1 MQRRRTKI
9 AEIAGQT
16 GYIIDPH
23 TAVALHVAAKA
34 ERANAPMVAL
44 STAHPAKF
52 PEAVKSATGI
62 DPALPP
68 CLTDL
73 MQREERFQVLPAAQG
88 KVEAHILA
96 QARAV
101 R

>member
-1 MQRRRTKI
+1 MV
-9 AEIAGQT
+9 
-16 GYIIDPH
+16 DPH
-23 TAVALHVAAKA
+23 TAVAMHVAAKA
-34 ERANAPMVAL
+34 EKANAPMVAL

-52 PEAVKSATGI
+52 PEAVNSASGI

-96 QARAV
+96 KARAV